1 MWEGAC
7 DGTYTAFLF
16 IWKLITPNLDL
27 TFTEHQFALFYE
39 FIFVSFLFLLGI
51 SRPRVGH
58 LGFWFPV
65 FWVCKFFDL
74 HNLVLLRFWFSVC
87 FQPPLS
93 LSLSLS
99 LVSGTF
105 ACFLGLRFLFISCGS
120 GFVYTAHSSLTRTV
134 NAFEFGQSETHH
146 HHCHQL
152 TNSNGIEFHLLN
164 IKVSLLGK

>member
-93 LSLSLS
+93 LSLSL
-99 LVSGTF
+99 VSGTF